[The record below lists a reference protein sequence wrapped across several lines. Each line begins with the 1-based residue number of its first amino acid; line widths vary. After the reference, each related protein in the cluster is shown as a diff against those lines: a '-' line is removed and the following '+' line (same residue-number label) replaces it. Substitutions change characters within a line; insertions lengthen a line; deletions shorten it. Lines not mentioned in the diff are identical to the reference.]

1 MRVVGLMSG
10 TSYDAIDAAAADLG
24 LDGDT
29 LALTPLGMIST
40 VYEDDLRA
48 ELAAALPPAG
58 TDLAT
63 VCRLDTRIGRAFAA
77 AAVRADRELCGGRA
91 DLIASHGQT
100 VYHWAETGRVHGTL
114 QIGEPAW
121 IAEATGRPVVSGFR
135 TRDVAAGGQGAP
147 LVSVFDVM
155 WLRGR
160 PGVPVA
166 LNLGGI
172 GNVTV
177 VAHGSG
183 GAPLAFDTGP
193 ANALIDAAVRELAG
207 RDAAGG
213 AYTMDADGRLAARG
227 RVRAPLLRWL
237 LDEPYYA
244 LPAPK
249 TTGKELFHTAY
260 LRAALDAF
268 DPLPVEDVVATLTR
282 LTARTVAD
290 AVRPFGATEVI
301 ASGGGT
307 RNPVLMRWLR
317 EELGGDDGGAPLRTS
332 DELGLPSGTKEAY
345 AFAVLGW
352 LTAHGLPGTVPSCT
366 GARHATVLGSITPG
380 GPGLR
385 LPQPLT
391 TAPAQLAVRPTTTPT
406 TPAAP
411 ARGGPAANPDDRTY
425 DGREPGADASPCRQS
440 SRSEAEDA

>member
-10 TSYDAIDAAAADLG
+10 TSYDAIDAAAADLA
-24 LDGDT
+24 LDGDA
-29 LALTPLGMIST
+29 LVLTPLGMIST
-40 VYEDDLRA
+40 AYGEDLRA
-48 ELAAALPPAG
+48 ALAGALPPAR
-58 TDLAT
+58 TDLAA

-77 AAVRADRELCGGRA
+77 AAVRADLELCDGRA

-100 VYHWAETGRVHGTL
+100 VYHWTEDGRVHGTL
-114 QIGEPAW
+114 QLGEPAW

-147 LVSVFDVM
+147 LVSVVDVM

-177 VAHGSG
+177 VPDGAGGAHGAG
-183 GAPLAFDTGP
+183 GEPLAFDTGP

-207 RDAAGG
+207 REASGG
-213 AYTMDADGRLAARG
+213 ERRMDVDGALAARG
-227 RVRAPLLRWL
+227 TVCPPLLRAL
-237 LDEPYYA
+237 LEEPYYA
-244 LPAPK
+244 RPAPK
-249 TTGKELFHTAY
+249 TTGKELFHLPY
-260 LRAALDAF
+260 LRAALAAF
-268 DPLPVEDVVATLTR
+268 GPLSAEDVVATLTR

-290 AVRPFGATEVI
+290 AVRPLGATEVI

-317 EELGGDDGGAPLRTS
+317 EELSGAGAGRGAGAGVPLRTS
-332 DELGLPSGTKEAY
+332 DELGLPSAAKEAY

-366 GARHATVLGSITPG
+366 GARRASVLGSLTPG
-380 GPGLR
+380 AAGLR
-385 LPQPLT
+385 LPEPLT
-391 TAPAQLAVRPTTTPT
+391 TPPISLKLR
-406 TPAAP
+406 
-411 ARGGPAANPDDRTY
+411 ANRDDRTY
-425 DGREPGADASPCRQS
+425 DGREPGAGGSPRRHS
-440 SRSEAEDA
+440 GPLGAGEV